1 MIPRYSRPEM
11 ARIWSEENKFAT
23 WLRVEIAATE
33 GLAERGVVPKEAL
46 EAIRT
51 RARIDVARIDA
62 IEREVQHDEI
72 AFVSNVAENVG
83 PEAPLLQWGLTASDV
98 VNTSLALLI

>member
-33 GLAERGVVPKEAL
+33 VLSERGVVPKDAL
-46 EAIRT
+46 
-51 RARIDVARIDA
+51 
-62 IEREVQHDEI
+62 
-72 AFVSNVAENVG
+72 
-83 PEAPLLQWGLTASDV
+83 
-98 VNTSLALLI
+98 

>member
-1 MIPRYSRPEM
+1 M

-33 GLAERGVVPKEAL
+33 VLSERGVVPKDAL
-46 EAIRT
+46 EAIRSK
-51 RARIDVARIDA
+51 ARFDVARIDA
-62 IEREVQHDEI
+62 IEREVQHDVI

-83 PEAPLLQWGLTASDV
+83 PEGRWVHFIPASGAARCV
-98 VNTSLALLI
+98 YVRQC